1 MRSANEKASISKKYQ
16 KKTTREHIL
25 LRSAMYVG
33 QMEKTEHKTWAV
45 DESGH
50 MGVHTLE
57 FAPAVLKLFGEI
69 VENSFD
75 NIARGGTKR
84 IDVVVRDG
92 GFQVKNDGDTVP
104 VEKHEEHGIY
114 IPEMVFGHFLTGSN
128 YDDEEVRE
136 NIGGLNGYGAKL
148 VNVFSKKFSVLCE
161 DAKAKKAYGKTW
173 FDNMSRTGL
182 PSIERFTRKNSLT
195 TVFAEIDWQRF
206 GCDTMPDDVARAFK
220 RRVYDLA
227 ATTPPHVRVSFNGE
241 LVKVRHFQD
250 YCALFGKH
258 AFVKLSDM
266 CEVAVFE
273 AKGEVQPPKFVNG
286 VLCPS
291 GTHVDAVG
299 RPLYKEISEIVK
311 RKMKLEISPYK
322 VARHVWLAI
331 NCSVPNPAFS
341 SQTKEKLTTPIAKTA
356 WCWNKSALKRAAD
369 VVMASVEKMASKEAT
384 RKLAAAVG
392 SAKSHINIKKLD
404 DANFAGTKRSSEC
417 SLVLTEG
424 DSAKALAVAGMSV
437 VGRDTF
443 GAFPLKGKLLNVRDC
458 PHKKLMANKE
468 IQNVMKILGLKPGDT
483 TTDHLRYGRII
494 IMADQDHDGSHIKGL
509 VINMFATFWPE
520 LVEKGYVWVFATP
533 IVKATKG
540 KQVEMFFDLLE
551 FHKWEEDHPGWK
563 TKYYK
568 GLGTSDS
575 REGKEYFR
583 NIDRHLYKVHANQG
597 WKTHVDLAFNKARAN
612 DRKEWLVDVPKQV
625 GRTDNVSDF
634 INKELIQFSNADNLR
649 SIPSIC
655 DGFKPSQRKVMFAAM
670 KRKAGEVKVAQFAAY
685 VAEKT
690 AYHHGEASLCAT
702 IINMAAKYVGSSNMQ
717 MMVPAGQFGTRLQ
730 GGHDA
735 ASPRYIFTEMS
746 KDAKFVFRK
755 EDMDVLKQQVEE
767 GHPIEPETL
776 APILPII
783 LVNGAQGIGT
793 GWATNIPPHNPE
805 DLAKIIISNIELG
818 TELVCP
824 PPSWVGFKGKVD
836 MYEGTTKG
844 ICVRKKARHFLIT
857 ELPVG
862 TWTQPYKEWIK
873 EQDFVSAVRE
883 NSTEEKV
890 DMRVIT
896 KVDMTLREFEEKA
909 RMLKS
914 YRTQWVAFDTQGKI
928 KKYENGSAIL
938 KEYAQYR
945 LDVYNRRIK
954 HQIQLANNQLAAM
967 RRKLVFL
974 KLVVVDKIDLRDE
987 HLLEQELKKKDV
999 CAPYDDL
1006 FGMQVRQV
1014 VGKSIQTVEMRMAET
1029 EQQIKA
1035 LERTS
1040 AGEEWVREL
1049 RERYTLDSS
1058 KRARE

>member
-33 QMEKTEHKTWAV
+33 QMEKTQHKTWAV
-45 DESGH
+45 DDTGA

-128 YDDEEVRE
+128 YDDDEVRE

-148 VNVFSKKFSVLCE
+148 VNVFSKRFSVLCE

-173 FDNMSRTGL
+173 FDNMARTGL
-182 PSIERFTRKNSLT
+182 PSIEKFRRKNSLT
-195 TVFAEIDWQRF
+195 TVFAEIDWERF
-206 GCDTMPDDVARAFK
+206 GCDTMPNDVAMAFK

-227 ATTPPHVRVSFNGE
+227 ATTPPQVRVSFNGE
-241 LVKVRHFQD
+241 VVKVRHFQD

-258 AFVKLSDM
+258 AYVKLSDA

-286 VLCPS
+286 VLCPT

-299 RPLYKEISEIVK
+299 RPLFKEISEMVQ

-341 SQTKEKLTTPIAKTA
+341 SQTKEKLTTPIPKNA
-356 WCWNKSALKRAAD
+356 WKWNRSALKRAAD
-369 VVMASVEKMASKEAT
+369 IVMVSVEKMASKEAT

-392 SAKSHINIKKLD
+392 SAKSYISIKKLD
-404 DANFAGTKRSSEC
+404 DANCAGTKRSQEC
-417 SLVLTEG
+417 SLILTEG

-437 VGRDTF
+437 VGRDTY

-468 IQNVMKILGLKPGDT
+468 IQNVMKILGLKPGDK
-483 TTDHLRYGRII
+483 TTDNLRYGRVI

-509 VINMFATFWPE
+509 VINLFATFWPE

-551 FHKWEEDHPGWK
+551 FQQWEADHPGWK

-583 NIDRHLYKVHANQG
+583 HLDRHLYQIQAEEG
-597 WKTHVDLAFNKARAN
+597 WRTHVDLAFNKARAN
-612 DRKEWLVDVPKQV
+612 DRKDWLVDVPKHV
-625 GRTDNVSDF
+625 GRAANVDHF

-649 SIPSIC
+649 SIPSVC
-655 DGFKPSQRKVMFAAM
+655 DGFKPSQRKVMYAAM

-702 IINMAAKYVGSSNMQ
+702 IVNMAAKYVGSTNMQ

-755 EDMDVLKQQVEE
+755 EDMPVLDQQEEE
-767 GHPIEPETL
+767 GHPIEPVTL
-776 APILPII
+776 APIVPLI
-783 LVNGAQGIGT
+783 LVNGSQGIGT
-793 GWATNIPPHNPE
+793 GWATNIPPHDPYQ
-805 DLAKIIISNIELG
+805 LAKIIISHIEMG
-818 TELVCP
+818 TDLVCP
-824 PPSWVGFKGKVD
+824 PPTWIGFEGKVD
-836 MYEGTTKG
+836 AHAATTKG
-844 ICVRKKARHFLIT
+844 VCVRKKPRHFHIT

-862 TWTQPYKEWIK
+862 TWTQPFKEWIK
-873 EQDFVSAVRE
+873 EQNFVSSVRE

-896 KVDMTLREFEEKA
+896 KEDMALHEFEDRA
-909 RMLKS
+909 RLLKP
-914 YRTQWVAFDTQGKI
+914 YRTQWVAFDTQGRI

-938 KEYAQYR
+938 EDFVRYR
-945 LDVYNRRIK
+945 LDVYNKRIK
-954 HQIQLANNQLAAM
+954 HQIEEAKEDMARM
-967 RRKLVFL
+967 TRKLVFL
-974 KLVVVDKIDLRDE
+974 KLVVVDKMDLRDV
-987 HLLEQELKKKDV
+987 HLLEQELEKKHV
-999 CAPYDDL
+999 EAPYDDL
-1006 FGMQVRQV
+1006 FGMQVRQI
-1014 VGKSIQTVEMRMAET
+1014 VGKSIEELETRMQEAGRRVE
-1029 EQQIKA
+1029 A
-1035 LERTS
+1035 LQRTS
-1040 AGEEWVREL
+1040 AGDEWVREL
-1049 RERYTLDSS
+1049 RERYVFNTE